1 MLYEPTEVIAAL
13 NTPALIIN
21 GTKDLQVSVEEAK
34 DLHRAYPNSQLI
46 IIDQMNHV
54 LKTISQEEDNLKSYY
69 NEEFPLSENLVTA
82 ITEFIKK

>member
-1 MLYEPTEVIAAL
+1 MIL
-13 NTPALIIN
+13 NCPLPEILFLA
-21 GTKDLQVSVEEAK
+21 
-34 DLHRAYPNSQLI
+34 HSQLI